1 MREVEM
7 IRMDKYSSQLSYW
20 VASILTAAGAL
31 TLQDWAV
38 LVGIIVA
45 IGTFGVNWYYKR
57 KLVNKLTAVGYD
69 KERAKA
75 AYRAMNE

>member
-1 MREVEM
+1 MQ
-7 IRMDKYSSQLSYW
+7 MDKYISPISYW
-20 VASILTAAGAL
+20 VASILTAAGAM

-57 KLVNKLTAVGYD
+57 KMVNKLTAVGYD
-69 KERAKA
+69 KESAKA

>member
-1 MREVEM
+1 M

-20 VASILTAAGAL
+20 VASLLAATGAL

-45 IGTFGVNWYYKR
+45 VFTAGVNWYYKR
-57 KLVNKLTAVGYD
+57 KLVNKLTARGYD
-69 KERAKA
+69 KEHAKA
-75 AYRAMNE
+75 VFKAMNE

>member
-1 MREVEM
+1 MK
-7 IRMDKYSSQLSYW
+7 MDKYSSQLSYW
-20 VASILTAAGAL
+20 VASLLAAAGAM

-38 LVGIIVA
+38 LVGIFVA
-45 IGTFGVNWYYKR
+45 VFTAGVNWYYKR

-75 AYRAMNE
+75 AYKAMSE

>member
-1 MREVEM
+1 M

-20 VASILTAAGAL
+20 VASILTAAGAM

-57 KLVNKLTAVGYD
+57 KLVNKLTAAGYD

-75 AYRAMNE
+75 AYRAGNE

>member
-1 MREVEM
+1 
-7 IRMDKYSSQLSYW
+7 MDKYSSQLSYW
-20 VASILTAAGAL
+20 VASLLAAAGAM

-38 LVGIIVA
+38 LVGILVA
-45 IGTFGVNWYYKR
+45 VFTAGVNWYYKR

-75 AYRAMNE
+75 TYKAMSE

>member
-1 MREVEM
+1 
-7 IRMDKYSSQLSYW
+7 MDKYSFPLSYW
-20 VASILTAAGAL
+20 AASILTAAGTM

-38 LVGIIVA
+38 LVGILVA
-45 IGTFGVNWYYKR
+45 VFTAGVNWYYKR

-75 AYRAMNE
+75 AYKAMSE